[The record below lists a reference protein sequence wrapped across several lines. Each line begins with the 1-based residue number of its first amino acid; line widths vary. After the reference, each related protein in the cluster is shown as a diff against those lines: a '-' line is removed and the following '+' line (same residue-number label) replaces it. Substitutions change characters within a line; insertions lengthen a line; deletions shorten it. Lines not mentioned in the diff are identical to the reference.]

1 VISLAV
7 ALAVALLVTAMCYG
21 AVEAVRRLAI
31 RRGMLDVP
39 DPRRSHRVPTPRGGG
54 VVIVVATLLAPLVV
68 ASTSAV
74 RLGPAVVAWLAGG
87 AAVALAGWTDDARS
101 LSSRV
106 RLVVQVGA
114 AALVLAGTGCWR
126 ELALPLA
133 GQVPLSWAG
142 CPLALLWIVGM
153 TNAYN
158 FMDGIDGIA
167 AGQAIVAGL
176 AWAIIGRLAQAPD
189 VAAIGGAIALSSTAF
204 LLHNRPPARIFMGDV
219 GSGFL
224 GFTFAALPLILAVT
238 AAGNLDRPRLP
249 VTGAALV
256 WPFLFD
262 AAFTFSARLARG
274 ENVFEPH
281 RRHLYQ
287 RLVIAG
293 ASHAGVASLFTGWAL
308 VSSALGILWL
318 RGWAAA
324 GPFLLGWALLSAAA
338 VVAGV
343 RARERRP

>member
-1 VISLAV
+1 VTVLG
-7 ALAVALLVTAMCYG
+7 LGLLVTAICYW
-21 AVEAVRRLAI
+21 AVEGVRRLAI

-39 DPRRSHRVPTPRGGG
+39 GARSSHRVPTPRGGG
-54 VVIVVATLLAPLVV
+54 VVIVVAALLAPLVA
-68 ASTSAV
+68 ASALGL
-74 RLGPAVVAWLAGG
+74 RLTPAVLAWLIGG
-87 AAVALAGWTDDARS
+87 AAVALVGWMDDARS

-106 RLVVQVGA
+106 RLVVQVSA
-114 AALVLAGTGCWR
+114 AVVVLAGAGCWR
-126 ELALPLA
+126 ELELPLA
-133 GQVPLSWAG
+133 GQLTLSWAG
-142 CPLALLWIVGM
+142 CPLALLWMVGM

-158 FMDGIDGIA
+158 FMDGIDGLA

-176 AWAIIGRLAQAPD
+176 AWAIIGHQSGATD
-189 VAAIGGAIALSSTAF
+189 VAAIGWAIALGSTAF

-224 GFTFAALPLILAVT
+224 GFTFAALPLLL
-238 AAGNLDRPRLP
+238 AAGAGTVDRPRLP

-262 AAFTFSARLARG
+262 AAFTFATRLARG
-274 ENVFEPH
+274 ENVFEAH

-293 ASHAGVASLFTGWAL
+293 ASHAGVSALFAGWAL
-308 VSSALGILWL
+308 VSAVLGALWL
-318 RGWAAA
+318 RGWPAA
-324 GPFLLGWALLSAAA
+324 GPFLLGWTLLSAAGM
-338 VVAGV
+338 VAGV

>member
-1 VISLAV
+1 VTALSL
-7 ALAVALLVTAMCYG
+7 ALLVTAVCYG
-21 AVEAVRRLAI
+21 AVEGVRRLAI

-39 DPRRSHRVPTPRGGG
+39 GARSSHRVPTPRGGG
-54 VVIVVATLLAPLVV
+54 VVIVVAALLAPLV
-68 ASTSAV
+68 AAFALSV
-74 RLGPAVVAWLAGG
+74 RLTPALVAWLAGG
-87 AAVALAGWTDDARS
+87 VAVALVGWMDDARS
-101 LSSRV
+101 LSSGV
-106 RLVVQVGA
+106 RLLVQVSA
-114 AALVLAGTGCWR
+114 AVAVLAGAGYWR
-126 ELALPLA
+126 ELELPLA

-142 CPLALLWIVGM
+142 CPLALLWMVGM

-176 AWAIIGRLAQAPD
+176 AWAIIGHLSGAPD
-189 VAAIGGAIALSSTAF
+189 IAAIGGAIALSSTAF

-224 GFTFAALPLILAVT
+224 GFTFAALPLLLA
-238 AAGNLDRPRLP
+238 AAGGNVDRPRLP

-274 ENVFEPH
+274 ENVFEAH

-293 ASHAGVASLFTGWAL
+293 ASHAWVSAVFTGWAL
-308 VSSALGILWL
+308 ASSAVGMPWLW
-318 RGWAAA
+318 GWPVA
-324 GPFLLGWALLSAAA
+324 GPLLLGWTLLSAA
-338 VVAGV
+338 VMVAGG

>member
-1 VISLAV
+1 MT
-7 ALAVALLVTAMCYG
+7 ALALGLFVTVICYW
-21 AVEAVRRLAI
+21 AVDGVRRLAI

-39 DPRRSHRVPTPRGGG
+39 GTRSSHRVPTPRGGG
-54 VVIVVATLLAPLVV
+54 VVIVVAALVAPLVAAPIV
-68 ASTSAV
+68 SVPITPV
-74 RLGPAVVAWLAGG
+74 LVAWLAGG
-87 AAVALAGWTDDARS
+87 AAVALVGWVDDTRS

-106 RLVVQVGA
+106 RLVVQA
-114 AALVLAGTGCWR
+114 AAAVMVLIGAGCWS

-142 CPLALLWIVGM
+142 CPLGLLWMVGM

-176 AWAIIGRLAQAPD
+176 AWAVIGHLSGAPD
-189 VAAIGGAIALSSTAF
+189 VAAIGVAIALSSTAF

-224 GFTFAALPLILAVT
+224 GFTFAALPLLLT
-238 AAGNLDRPRLP
+238 AGGGSVDRPRLP
-249 VTGAALV
+249 ATGAALV

-262 AAFTFSARLARG
+262 AAFTFAARLARG
-274 ENVFEPH
+274 ENVFEAH

-293 ASHAGVASLFTGWAL
+293 ASHAGVSALFAGWAL
-308 VSSALGILWL
+308 VSSVLGVLWL
-318 RGWAAA
+318 RGWAAG
-324 GPFLLGWALLSAAA
+324 GPSLLGWTLLSAA
-338 VVAGV
+338 VMVAGV

>member
-1 VISLAV
+1 MTAV
-7 ALAVALLVTAMCYG
+7 ALALLVTALCYG
-21 AVEAVRRLAI
+21 AVEGVRRLAI

-39 DPRRSHRVPTPRGGG
+39 GARSSHRVPTPRGGG
-54 VVIVVATLLAPLVV
+54 VVIVVAALLAALV
-68 ASTSAV
+68 ASLALRV
-74 RLGPAVVAWLAGG
+74 RLTPALVAWLAGG
-87 AAVALAGWTDDARS
+87 AAVALVGWMDDARS

-106 RLVVQVGA
+106 RFLVQVSAAVAVLVGA
-114 AALVLAGTGCWR
+114 GCWS
-126 ELALPLA
+126 ELELPLA
-133 GQVPLSWAG
+133 GQLPLSWAG
-142 CPLALLWIVGM
+142 CPLALLWMVGM

-176 AWAIIGRLAQAPD
+176 AWAIIGHLSGAPD

-224 GFTFAALPLILAVT
+224 GFTFAALPLLLA
-238 AAGNLDRPRLP
+238 AAGGHVDRARLP

-262 AAFTFSARLARG
+262 ATFTFSARLARG
-274 ENVFEPH
+274 ENIFEAH

-293 ASHAGVASLFTGWAL
+293 AGHARVSALYAAWAL
-308 VSSALGILWL
+308 ASSALGILWL
-318 RGWAAA
+318 RGWTAA
-324 GPFLLGWALLSAAA
+324 GPILLGWSVLSAA
-338 VVAGV
+338 VMVARV